1 MNQRRIVII
10 SFLVFNNFVF
20 INSYKAMIPRIDRE
34 NSHRFNIVKN
44 YHQELR
50 RQEQS
55 ISSLGNNNDDFNFLI
70 TIILLRIIIIIET
83 YYYNI
88 TNIFD
93 LF

>member
-1 MNQRRIVII
+1 M
-10 SFLVFNNFVF
+10 VFNNFVF
-20 INSYKAMIPRIDRE
+20 INTCKPMIPRIDRE

-55 ISSLGNNNDDFNFLI
+55 ISSLGNNNDNFNNNINFLI
-70 TIILLRIIIIIET
+70 TIILLRLIIIIET